1 MNKKNNEKLK
11 RKPNKQTAG
20 VRRNI
25 HSVLLSL
32 IPHIP
37 RHSDEWLKLYRME
50 KSELG
55 FFLSIA
61 RMYKI
66 LNVKILK
73 TMQTGF

>member
-1 MNKKNNEKLK
+1 MNKRNNEKLK

-37 RHSDEWLKLYRME
+37 RHSNEWLKLYRRE
-50 KSELG
+50 KIRTR

-66 LNVKILK
+66 LNVKIMK
-73 TMQTGF
+73 TM